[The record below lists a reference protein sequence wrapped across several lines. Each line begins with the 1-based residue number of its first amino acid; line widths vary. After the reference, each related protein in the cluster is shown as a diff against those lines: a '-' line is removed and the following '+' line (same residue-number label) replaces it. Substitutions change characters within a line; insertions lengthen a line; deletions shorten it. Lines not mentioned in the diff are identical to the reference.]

1 MNFQLDPTAPN
12 GITMAQKTAIVSAG
26 GTTVTN
32 SGTST
37 AAQVSYD
44 DTNIQTSTS
53 GLIQADDVQEVLD
66 DFINLFAPYVT
77 VLLGRVPPAGG
88 TTGQILSKDTDTD
101 YDYAWIDAPTGGSTS
116 AGAGFEYQDIDRGTT
131 YVYVGYAHPITNH
144 WFIYRR
150 TLNDGTREYAT
161 GTSGYA
167 TNWTN
172 RASLTYS

>member
-77 VLLGRVPPAGG
+77 VLFGQVPPAGG

-101 YDYAWIDAPTGGSTS
+101 YDYAWIDAPTGG
-116 AGAGFEYQDIDRGTT
+116 GASGYSLQNEELATT
-131 YVYVGYAHPITNH
+131 YAYVGYENTSDSS
-144 WFIYRR
+144 WYIYRR
-150 TLNDGTREYAT
+150 TRATNVREYAT
-161 GTSGYA
+161 GASSYA

-172 RASLTYS
+172 RGSLSYV